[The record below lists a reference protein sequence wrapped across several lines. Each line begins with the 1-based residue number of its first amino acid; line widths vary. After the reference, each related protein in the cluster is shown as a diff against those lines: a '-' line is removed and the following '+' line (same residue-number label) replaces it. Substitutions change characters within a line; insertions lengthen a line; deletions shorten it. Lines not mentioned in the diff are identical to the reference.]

1 LFLLRSFLT
10 LFKNNTLLLWGKE
23 ISSIYKVKKGN
34 KNMNKKLEIN
44 KLRKIEHLLVLTNNS
59 SKNQDLKDLTEAL
72 DNVRDM
78 IKEAAI
84 KNAIYQLE
92 ELERK

>member
-34 KNMNKKLEIN
+34 KMKKELN
-44 KLRKIEHLLVLTNNS
+44 LPLRLTEEEHKVLRSLIGQAIS
-59 SKNQDLKDLTEAL
+59 SREYSTSARKNILKDVKKQIEE
-72 DNVRDM
+72 N
-78 IKEAAI
+78 
-84 KNAIYQLE
+84 LE
-92 ELERK
+92 NTFWK